1 MRKTYKGYEL
11 LNLIGEN
18 KIKKGTKFKAK
29 IKDAE
34 EIVIFDGKDLNY
46 EDVKSTPTFFFDY
59 YLLSIL
65 NGTFIIIEK
74 EIDIQN
80 IEEYKEEYI
89 EIGTSDSN
97 IKSLA
102 KKCNELI
109 KAVKQLDKKISN
121 KEVKIEKS

>member
-1 MRKTYKGYEL
+1 MQKEYKGYEL
-11 LNLIGEN
+11 LNLIGKN

-34 EIVIFDGKDLNY
+34 QIVIFDGKDLNY

-59 YLLSIL
+59 YLSSIL
-65 NGTFIIIEK
+65 NGTFTIIEK

-109 KAVKQLDKKISN
+109 KAVKQLDKKIN
-121 KEVKIEKS
+121 KKEVQIEKS

>member
-1 MRKTYKGYEL
+1 MQKEYKGYEL
-11 LNLIGEN
+11 LNLIGKN

-59 YLLSIL
+59 YLSSIL
-65 NGTFIIIEK
+65 NGTFTIIEK

-89 EIGTSDSN
+89 EIGTSDNN

-109 KAVKQLDKKISN
+109 KAVKQLDKKINN
-121 KEVKIEKS
+121 KEVQIEKS

>member
-65 NGTFIIIEK
+65 NGTFTIIEK